1 MADAGRRGD
10 GCRVAPGFVGGW
22 LLGCRNSAK
31 TVFKKSELAACCRS
45 DSGLFKNNAD
55 FRQPRI
61 SSPPAE
67 TGQTASPARA
77 VRFKAVGLGWLGG
90 SWMSRQRCA
99 GRRGGKAEF
108 PCGLMGRGWAEA
120 LRCRLGVCRGA
131 SLSTGSVSNCGGIF
145 GWVLRVFFLV
155 YGMVGISY
163 KIFCLYGHSWSS
175 GF

>member
-1 MADAGRRGD
+1 MVGRGGVNVRPSRG
-10 GCRVAPGFVGGW
+10 CCLVCGFVGGW
-22 LLGCRNSAK
+22 LLGCRESAK
-31 TVFKKSELAACCRS
+31 SVFQKSELASCSRS
-45 DSGLFKNNAD
+45 DSGLLKNNAD

-67 TGQTASPARA
+67 ADQTASPARA

-131 SLSTGSVSNCGGIF
+131 SLSAGSVSNCGGIF
-145 GWVLRVFFLV
+145 GWVLRDFFSGV
-155 YGMVGISY
+155 WYGWYI
-163 KIFCLYGHSWSS
+163 L
-175 GF
+175 